1 MATSKSVLNKERKK
15 VFETATKLPTT
26 AIESFKLR
34 TPKHHGSEQLIPSLL
49 SPREFSS
56 TIEQSKVSE
65 AKLDAKTYDF

>member
-26 AIESFKLR
+26 AVETFKLR
-34 TPKHHGSEQLIPSLL
+34 TPKHRGSEQLIPSLL

-56 TIEQSKVSE
+56 TIEQHKVSE
-65 AKLDAKTYDF
+65 AKHDVKTNDF